1 MDNANAIKGRID
13 NVDIMQ
19 IGTLLDNDLLDTV
32 RKSFESDPAKATV
45 EIFMKD
51 DELYEALKE
60 KNIPIYWNIEEKNA
74 EVCSI
79 EVAVGKYIIKPGD
92 TLSEIALK
100 YDTSVEKILKNII
113 IPQYNWGIFI
123 SAYKALIL
131 ADA

>member
-45 EIFMKD
+45 EMFMKD

-74 EVCSI
+74 EICSI

-100 YDTSVEKILKNII
+100 YDTSVEKILKNNKNISNPDLIYAGDYLII
-113 IPQYNWGIFI
+113 
-123 SAYKALIL
+123 K
-131 ADA
+131 